1 MSISTIRSASDNGK
15 LVAVLGG
22 NELQPDSEN
31 THPRFD
37 EYVFKFERGDLVAR
51 AEPGDDTLL
60 LSSDSMESSY
70 VVDLT
75 NTEPWNRL
83 IGCEILLAWVLHNH
97 FGYID
102 GLQLEFARP
111 GTAWGI
117 QLMSEGSSL
126 SARSIASL
134 TQMSNLLE

>member
-1 MSISTIRSASDNGK
+1 
-15 LVAVLGG
+15 
-22 NELQPDSEN
+22 
-31 THPRFD
+31 
-37 EYVFKFERGDLVAR
+37 VAR